1 MTFCSSGD
9 RVRSAC
15 GATFAAL
22 LLAAALPLAAPTAA
36 KAQRQQGPS
45 HMQREMPAAQA
56 QRQQLPPPQ
65 AGHAAHGPVKAEFR
79 AALEPYGRWQRHA
92 RWGEVW
98 TPADRPRDWRPYTVG
113 RWAYTD
119 DWGWY
124 WVSDEPEARW
134 GWVAYHYGRWIFDD
148 ALGWC
153 WVPGDEWSPAWVQW
167 RRAKQGFDYVGWA
180 PLPPD
185 DLIVEYVEEPRFW
198 IFVRGPDFIAP
209 RILPIILPVARYNV
223 FINETVIVNRTVLV
237 AGRGGRFAVNPG
249 ISPAEVAAFTRRPLR
264 TYDVRPT
271 VLAGT
276 APIAGAVQVRPQDLG
291 RRNFRPQAA
300 LRPTQNVV
308 RPADR
313 VQPAQPLA
321 AGERGR
327 LGDRPPRAAQ
337 RGADAPATAGQAPAD
352 RQQVQP
358 QQQRQQGQQAQPPQQ
373 QRQQAQPQQER
384 QQEGQQ
390 RQPPQQQG
398 RAKKQEPAQPQGAG
412 EPQRATEQPQR
423 ERRQQQQQQQQG
435 ATPQRRAPT
444 AQEQR
449 PATEGRGRV
458 EQRQPQT
465 ERRAAPPQRQ
475 QAQQPQRPQ
484 AERSAPAPRP
494 PVTQGRGG
502 GGPAHAAPQPPR
514 AHPGGTEGRGGGG
527 GGPPR
532 AAPSPAPRA
541 PSGGPGGGGPGGG
554 RGPGG
559 GGPDGGKSK

>member
-1 MTFCSSGD
+1 MTICSSGG

-22 LLAAALPLAAPTAA
+22 LLAAALPLAAPTVAE
-36 KAQRQQGPS
+36 AQRQQGPS
-45 HMQREMPAAQA
+45 HMQREMPAAQ
-56 QRQQLPPPQ
+56 
-65 AGHAAHGPVKAEFR
+65 GPVKAEFR

-113 RWAYTD
+113 HWAYTD

-167 RRAKQGFDYVGWA
+167 RRARQGLDYVGWA

-185 DLIVEYVEEPRFW
+185 DVIVEYVEEPRFW
-198 IFVRGPDFIAP
+198 VFVRGLDFIAP
-209 RILPIILPVARYNV
+209 RIAPFILPVARYNV

-237 AGRGGRFAVNPG
+237 AGHGGRFAVNPG
-249 ISPAEVAAFTRRPLR
+249 ISPAVVAAATRRPLR

-276 APIAGAVQVRPQDLG
+276 APIAGAAQVRPQDLG

-308 RPADR
+308 RPADQ

-321 AGERGR
+321 ASERGR

-337 RGADAPATAGQAPAD
+337 RGADVPATAGQAPAD
-352 RQQVQP
+352 RQQAQPPQQQQQVQP
-358 QQQRQQGQQAQPPQQ
+358 QQQRQQQGQPHQPPQQQAQPPQQ
-373 QRQQAQPQQER
+373 DQQQ
-384 QQEGQQ
+384 GQQ
-390 RQPPQQQG
+390 RQAPTPQG
-398 RAKKQEPAQPQGAG
+398 RTKQEPAQAQGSG
-412 EPQRATEQPQR
+412 EPQRAMEQSRR
-423 ERRQQQQQQQQG
+423 ERRQQQQQQQQQQR
-435 ATPQRRAPT
+435 ATPQREAPT
-444 AQEQR
+444 AQQQQ
-449 PATEGRGRV
+449 PASEGRGRL
-458 EQRQPQT
+458 EQRQ
-465 ERRAAPPQRQ
+465 A
-475 QAQQPQRPQ
+475 PQ
-484 AERSAPAPRP
+484 AERSAPAQRP

-502 GGPAHAAPQPPR
+502 GGPAHAAPQPR
-514 AHPGGTEGRGGGG
+514 ANPGGTEGRGGGG
-527 GGPPR
+527 PPS

-541 PSGGPGGGGPGGG
+541 SGGGGPGGG

-559 GGPDGGKSK
+559 GGPGGGGGGGGHGPR

>member
-1 MTFCSSGD
+1 MTICSSGG

-22 LLAAALPLAAPTAA
+22 LLAAALPLAAPTVAE
-36 KAQRQQGPS
+36 AQRQQGPS
-45 HMQREMPAAQA
+45 HMQREMPAAQ
-56 QRQQLPPPQ
+56 
-65 AGHAAHGPVKAEFR
+65 GPVKAEFR

-113 RWAYTD
+113 HWAYTD

-124 WVSDEPEARW
+124 WVSNEPEARW

-148 ALGWC
+148 GLGWC

-167 RRAKQGFDYVGWA
+167 RRARQGFDYVGWA

-209 RILPIILPVARYNV
+209 RIAPVILPVARYNV

-237 AGRGGRFAVNPG
+237 AGHGGRFAVNPG
-249 ISPAEVAAFTRRPLR
+249 ISPAVVAAATRRPLR

-276 APIAGAVQVRPQDLG
+276 APIAGAAQVRPQDLG

-308 RPADR
+308 RPADQ

-321 AGERGR
+321 ASERGR

-337 RGADAPATAGQAPAD
+337 RGADVPATAGQAPAD
-352 RQQVQP
+352 RQQ
-358 QQQRQQGQQAQPPQQ
+358 AQPPQK
-373 QRQQAQPQQER
+373 RRRTA
-384 QQEGQQ
+384 
-390 RQPPQQQG
+390 
-398 RAKKQEPAQPQGAG
+398 ATGAA
-412 EPQRATEQPQR
+412 ATAAR
-423 ERRQQQQQQQQG
+423 TTRT
-435 ATPQRRAPT
+435 AAAAAAASAAPT
-444 AQEQR
+444 AG
-449 PATEGRGRV
+449 PATGA
-458 EQRQPQT
+458 
-465 ERRAAPPQRQ
+465 AAP
-475 QAQQPQRPQ
+475 
-484 AERSAPAPRP
+484 
-494 PVTQGRGG
+494 G
-502 GGPAHAAPQPPR
+502 AHAAGAHEAGAGAGSRRWR
-514 AHPGGTEGRGGGG
+514 ATARDGAVTA
-527 GGPPR
+527 R
-532 AAPSPAPRA
+532 AAAAATAAAAGSDAA
-541 PSGGPGGGGPGGG
+541 A
-554 RGPGG
+554 
-559 GGPDGGKSK
+559 

>member
-1 MTFCSSGD
+1 MTICSSGG

-15 GATFAAL
+15 GAAFAAL

-36 KAQRQQGPS
+36 EAQRQQGPS

-65 AGHAAHGPVKAEFR
+65 GGQPRGAAQGHVKAEFH

-113 RWAYTD
+113 HWAYTD

-124 WVSDEPEARW
+124 WVSDEPEAQW

-167 RRAKQGFDYVGWA
+167 RRARQGLDYVGWA

-185 DLIVEYVEEPRFW
+185 DVIVEYVEEPRFW

-209 RILPIILPVARYNV
+209 RIAPVILPVARYNV

-249 ISPAEVAAFTRRPLR
+249 IAPAVVAAATRRPLR

-300 LRPTQNVV
+300 LRRTQNVV
-308 RPADR
+308 RPADQ

-321 AGERGR
+321 ANERGR

-337 RGADAPATAGQAPAD
+337 RGADLPATAGQAPAD
-352 RQQVQP
+352 RQQAQPQRQPGQQQLQP
-358 QQQRQQGQQAQPPQQ
+358 QQQRQQQ
-373 QRQQAQPQQER
+373 
-384 QQEGQQ
+384 GQQ
-390 RQPPQQQG
+390 RQPPQQQ
-398 RAKKQEPAQPQGAG
+398 AQPQQQGQQQQQRQAPTEQKPAQAQSGG
-412 EPQRATEQPQR
+412 EAQRATEQSQR
-423 ERRQQQQQQQQG
+423 EGRQQQQQQQKG
-435 ATPQRRAPT
+435 ARSQRDAPT
-444 AQEQR
+444 AQQQR
-449 PATEGRGRV
+449 PTSEGRGRLD
-458 EQRQPQT
+458 QRQAPQG

-475 QAQQPQRPQ
+475 QAQQPQRPK
-484 AERSAPAPRP
+484 AERSAPAQRP

-502 GGPAHAAPQPPR
+502 GGPARAAPQPLR

-527 GGPPR
+527 EGPPR

-541 PSGGPGGGGPGGG
+541 PGGGPGGGGPGGG
-554 RGPGG
+554 
-559 GGPDGGKSK
+559 KSK

>member
-1 MTFCSSGD
+1 MTICLSCG

-15 GATFAAL
+15 GVTFAAL
-22 LLAAALPLAAPTAA
+22 LLAATLPLAAPTAA
-36 KAQRQQGPS
+36 EAQRQQGPS

-56 QRQQLPPPQ
+56 QRQQLSPPQ
-65 AGHAAHGPVKAEFR
+65 GEQPRGAAQGPVKAEFR

-113 RWAYTD
+113 HWAYTD

-167 RRAKQGFDYVGWA
+167 RRARQGLDYVGWA

-185 DLIVEYVEEPRFW
+185 DVIVEYVEEPRFW
-198 IFVRGPDFIAP
+198 IFVGGPDFIAP
-209 RILPIILPVARYNV
+209 RIAPVILPVARYNV

-237 AGRGGRFAVNPG
+237 AGQGGRFAVNPG
-249 ISPAEVAAFTRRPLR
+249 ISPAVVAAATRRPLR

-308 RPADR
+308 RPADQ
-313 VQPAQPLA
+313 VQPAQPLGA
-321 AGERGR
+321 NEPGR

-337 RGADAPATAGQAPAD
+337 RGADVPATTGQAPAD
-352 RQQVQP
+352 RQPPQQQQQPQQQVQP
-358 QQQRQQGQQAQPPQQ
+358 QQQRPPPQQQAQPPQQ
-373 QRQQAQPQQER
+373 GQQQ
-384 QQEGQQ
+384 GQQ
-390 RQPPQQQG
+390 RPAPTQQG
-398 RAKKQEPAQPQGAG
+398 RTKHAPAQAQGGG
-412 EPQRATEQPQR
+412 EPQRAMEQSRR
-423 ERRQQQQQQQQG
+423 ERRQQQQQQQG
-435 ATPQRRAPT
+435 ATPQREAPT
-444 AQEQR
+444 AQQQR
-449 PATEGRGRV
+449 PASEGRGRL
-458 EQRQPQT
+458 ERRQAPQA

-484 AERSAPAPRP
+484 AERSAPAQRP
-494 PVTQGRGG
+494 PETEGRGG
-502 GGPAHAAPQPPR
+502 GGPAHVAPQPPR
-514 AHPGGTEGRGGGG
+514 AHPGGTEGRGGG
-527 GGPPR
+527 
-532 AAPSPAPRA
+532 
-541 PSGGPGGGGPGGG
+541 PGGGGPGGG
-554 RGPGG
+554 PGPR
-559 GGPDGGKSK
+559 

>member
-1 MTFCSSGD
+1 MTICSSCG

-22 LLAAALPLAAPTAA
+22 LLAAVLPLAAPVAA
-36 KAQRQQGPS
+36 EAQRQQGPS

-56 QRQQLPPPQ
+56 QRQQLSPPQ
-65 AGHAAHGPVKAEFR
+65 GGEPRGAVQGPVKAEFR

-98 TPADRPRDWRPYTVG
+98 TPADRPHDWRPYTVG
-113 RWAYTD
+113 HWAYTD

-167 RRAKQGFDYVGWA
+167 RRARQGLDYVGWA

-185 DLIVEYVEEPRFW
+185 DVIVEYVEEPRFW
-198 IFVRGPDFIAP
+198 IFVAGPDFIAP
-209 RILPIILPVARYNV
+209 QIAPLILPVARYNV

-237 AGRGGRFAVNPG
+237 AGHGGRFAVNPG
-249 ISPAEVAAFTRRPLR
+249 ISPAMVAAATRRPLR

-308 RPADR
+308 RPADQ

-321 AGERGR
+321 ANERGR

-337 RGADAPATAGQAPAD
+337 RGVDVPATTGQAPTD
-352 RQQVQP
+352 RQQAQPPQQQQQPQRQVQP
-358 QQQRQQGQQAQPPQQ
+358 QQQRQQQGQQRQSPQQGQQQGAQPPQQ
-373 QRQQAQPQQER
+373 GQQQ
-384 QQEGQQ
+384 GQQ
-390 RQPPQQQG
+390 RPAPTQQG
-398 RAKKQEPAQPQGAG
+398 RTKDEPAQAQGGG
-412 EPQRATEQPQR
+412 EPQRAREQPRR
-423 ERRQQQQQQQQG
+423 ERRQQQQQQG
-435 ATPQRRAPT
+435 ARPQREAPT
-444 AQEQR
+444 AQQQR
-449 PATEGRGRV
+449 PASEGRGRL
-458 EQRQPQT
+458 EQRQAPQA

-484 AERSAPAPRP
+484 AERSAPAQRP
-494 PVTQGRGG
+494 PETEGRGG
-502 GGPAHAAPQPPR
+502 GGPAHVAPPPR

-527 GGPPR
+527 GP
-532 AAPSPAPRA
+532 
-541 PSGGPGGGGPGGG
+541 GGPGGGPGP
-554 RGPGG
+554 R
-559 GGPDGGKSK
+559 

>member
-1 MTFCSSGD
+1 MAICSSCG

-15 GATFAAL
+15 DATFAAL

-36 KAQRQQGPS
+36 EAQRQQGPS
-45 HMQREMPAAQA
+45 HMQREMPTAQA
-56 QRQQLPPPQ
+56 QRQQLSPPQ
-65 AGHAAHGPVKAEFR
+65 GEQPRGAAQGPVKAEFR

-113 RWAYTD
+113 HWAYTD

-167 RRAKQGFDYVGWA
+167 RRARQGLDYVGWA

-185 DLIVEYVEEPRFW
+185 DVIVEYVEEPRFW
-198 IFVRGPDFIAP
+198 IFVGGPDFIAP
-209 RILPIILPVARYNV
+209 RLAPVILPVARYNV

-237 AGRGGRFAVNPG
+237 AGHGGRFAVNPG
-249 ISPAEVAAFTRRPLR
+249 ISPAVVAAATRRPLR

-308 RPADR
+308 RPTDQ

-321 AGERGR
+321 ANERGR

-337 RGADAPATAGQAPAD
+337 RGADVPATTGQAPAD
-352 RQQVQP
+352 RQQAQPPQP
-358 QQQRQQGQQAQPPQQ
+358 QRQPGQQQAQPPQQ
-373 QRQQAQPQQER
+373 QQQPQQQTQPQPQR
-384 QQEGQQ
+384 QQQGQQ
-390 RQPPQQQG
+390 RQPPQQQAQPPQQGQQQGQQRPAPTQQG
-398 RAKKQEPAQPQGAG
+398 RTKDEPAQAQGGG
-412 EPQRATEQPQR
+412 EPQRAREQSRR
-423 ERRQQQQQQQQG
+423 ERRQQQQQQQG
-435 ATPQRRAPT
+435 ATPQREAPT
-444 AQEQR
+444 AQQQR
-449 PATEGRGRV
+449 PASEGSGRL
-458 EQRQPQT
+458 EQRQAPQA

-484 AERSAPAPRP
+484 AERSAPARRP
-494 PVTQGRGG
+494 PETEGRGG
-502 GGPAHAAPQPPR
+502 GGPAHVAPPPR

-527 GGPPR
+527 G
-532 AAPSPAPRA
+532 
-541 PSGGPGGGGPGGG
+541 PGGT
-554 RGPGG
+554 RW
-559 GGPDGGKSK
+559 